1 MDKALSTHEFTSF
14 TNPISNSQKFNSKPI
29 KENRFG
35 KMINIVIGLVP
46 LVPPE
51 EQKNMTIPD
60 ESIQSFSDSD
70 HDSKRERIH
79 PHSGQLTAALPPS
92 FPILSLNH
100 NLSLIIGGVMNPI
113 TAPRQFIH

>member
-14 TNPISNSQKFNSKPI
+14 TNPIRKSKEKGKADDVAR
-29 KENRFG
+29 KEEIY
-35 KMINIVIGLVP
+35 KTP

-60 ESIQSFSDSD
+60 ESIQSRSDSD

-79 PHSGQLTAALPPS
+79 PIPGQLTAAHPP
-92 FPILSLNH
+92 PLSPF
-100 NLSLIIGGVMNPI
+100 SL
-113 TAPRQFIH
+113 